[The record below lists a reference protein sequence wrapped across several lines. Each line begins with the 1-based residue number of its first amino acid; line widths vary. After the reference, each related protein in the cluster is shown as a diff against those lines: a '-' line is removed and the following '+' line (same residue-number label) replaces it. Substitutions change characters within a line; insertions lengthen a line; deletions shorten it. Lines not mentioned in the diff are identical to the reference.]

1 MKVSERTQPSTRHW
15 KNPMTGPVKT
25 VSGLVIIY
33 QVLLALILI
42 LCLIFL
48 AGTGYAL
55 FFQGN
60 GAPRFSGTQG
70 IPGNDGVQEVT
81 ETGEPGTHTF
91 TGIGRLRL
99 STAEPQSAMVIV
111 TITFPYSPE
120 DRAFSE
126 ELAVRVRNFRAIT
139 EDYFQSTNAKDLRNK
154 SEAQVKADLLERFNR
169 QLRLGKIQT
178 LYFND
183 FMIFDEV

>member
-1 MKVSERTQPSTRHW
+1 
-15 KNPMTGPVKT
+15 
-25 VSGLVIIY
+25 
-33 QVLLALILI
+33 
-42 LCLIFL
+42 LCLVFL
-48 AGTGYAL
+48 AGTGYVL
-55 FFQGN
+55 FLQGN
-60 GAPRFSGTQG
+60 GVSRFFGTQG
-70 IPGNDGVQEVT
+70 IPGNEGVQGAAEA
-81 ETGEPGTHTF
+81 GEPGIHTF

-126 ELAVRVRNFRAIT
+126 ELAVRVRNFRTIT
-139 EDYFQSTNAKDLRNK
+139 EDYFQSTHAKDLRNR

-183 FMIFDEV
+183 FMIFDDV

>member
-1 MKVSERTQPSTRHW
+1 MKVSGKGLYPANRRW
-15 KNPMTGPVKT
+15 KTPVKRPGKKKT
-25 VSGLVIIY
+25 APALIY
-33 QVLLALILI
+33 VYRGLLALILV

-55 FFQGN
+55 FLQRNSG
-60 GAPRFSGTQG
+60 PRIFAALG
-70 IPGNDGVQEVT
+70 IPVNEGETDTEV
-81 ETGEPGTHTF
+81 PVTHTF

-126 ELAVRVRNFRAIT
+126 ELAARVREFRSIT
-139 EDYFQSTNAKDLRNK
+139 EDYFQSSNARDLRNR
-154 SEAQVKADLLERFNR
+154 SEAQVKADLLERFNQ

-183 FMIFDEV
+183 FMILDDE